1 MTLNELNNIEAYT
14 SCNSQLSL
22 ISPGKS
28 RHFTDVLL
36 NAREEFLAED
46 RDSAKYLIDNNV
58 RQVIT
63 EIFGAGTGTSRT
75 ILSYCCIRLANDPKL
90 QEELRSEIIEEIG
103 SNKCTYDDRARLPK
117 CDSFLQE
124 VVRYYPAVPL
134 SLPRKA
140 MKDVTISKFRI
151 RQ

>member
-1 MTLNELNNIEAYT
+1 M
-14 SCNSQLSL
+14 
-22 ISPGKS
+22 ISSGKS

-46 RDSAKYLIDNNV
+46 RDSAKYLTDNNV
-58 RQVIT
+58 RQVVQ

-90 QEELRSEIIEEIG
+90 QEELRSEVLDEIG
-103 SNKCTYDDRARLPK
+103 SKKCTFADRERLPK

-124 VVRYYPAVPL
+124 VLRYYPAAPL

-140 MKDVTISKFRI
+140 MKDVTISKFWI
-151 RQ
+151 RL